1 MRSLPKVQ
9 TLKEAVRMVIE
20 SNTGDGYSPTRFIQ
34 ATANGDRPDL
44 PSVCDRLIVKGE
56 TLEYLE
62 SALRRF
68 PTLLTLEDFVSEN
81 GATWGFSQDT
91 IKTARARVKYFNMI
105 AGATRYK

>member
-9 TLKEAVRMVIE
+9 TLKEAVRAVIE
-20 SNTGDGYSPTRFIQ
+20 SNKGNGYHPTRFIQ

-44 PSVCDRLIVKGE
+44 PSVCYRLIVKGE

-62 SALRRF
+62 SALRQF
-68 PTLLTLEDFVSEN
+68 PTLLALEDFVSEN
-81 GATWGFSQDT
+81 GVTWGFSQDT
-91 IKTARARVKYFNMI
+91 IKSARACAEYFDMT